1 MGISTDEAH
10 VGDIYLL
17 RKQSVFTTGLKPN
30 IKLNQ
35 YPFISE
41 KILSAEEMKNDPK
54 GGQAKI
60 LNIAFYSPVMIKD
73 VRQFFGLASMFKA
86 VILVVYSDPND
97 KENRKKVM
105 KAMVE
110 ARNKIPL
117 TLKSDEEG
125 SYEMSS

>member
-1 MGISTDEAH
+1 MGISTEEKD
-10 VGDIYLL
+10 VGDLYLL
-17 RKQSVFTTGLKPN
+17 RKQSVFTTGLKSN

-41 KILSAEEMKNDPK
+41 KILSAEEMKSDPQ

-60 LNIAFYSPVMIKD
+60 LNIAFNSPVMIKD

-86 VILVVYSDPND
+86 EIFVVYCDPND
-97 KENRKKVM
+97 KDNYQKVM

-117 TLKSDEEG
+117 QLKSDEEG
-125 SYEMSS
+125 SYEMSR